1 MTAKRIHL
9 RIEMGIMQLDN
20 QRTTYHNE
28 FLSKAEDLIKEVKEL
43 RTELQQTLQT
53 Q

>member
-1 MTAKRIHL
+1 MCIR
-9 RIEMGIMQLDN
+9 QLDN
-20 QRTTYHNE
+20 KRTSDHKE

-53 Q
+53 QESN